1 MNKPV
6 FTQSGEPDLR
16 YRATREYLARK
27 KVNTIMGVI
36 VAWFLFVFFLVGVI
50 GKIMQR
56 PVSGRESA
64 VKTTE
69 VQAVETTPTPTPFKG
84 WYDNDP
90 ISYVRFKGEELGLPN
105 DVIRTMIRIGTCESN
120 HRPNAKN
127 RASTASGIFQILWG
141 TWNSYDCEG
150 SAFNFVDN
158 VDCAYRI
165 YTEQSKRYA
174 KLGKVY
180 DFNDWNASRH
190 CWGTT

>member
-69 VQAVETTPTPTPFKG
+69 VQAVETTPTPTPILL
-84 WYDNDP
+84 WNDA
-90 ISYVRFKGEELGLPN
+90 
-105 DVIRTMIRIGTCESN
+105 IRAVFPSDEAGRMIRICLNE
-120 HRPNAKN
+120 N
-127 RASTASGIFQILWG
+127 RASNKYAINWNKNGTFDYSYCQINSVHKPKGMSDFDWKQYLEDPVNHAKEVRRIFLSQGWG
-141 TWNSYDCEG
+141 AWTVARW
-150 SAFNFVDN
+150 
-158 VDCAYRI
+158 
-165 YTEQSKRYA
+165 TK
-174 KLGKVY
+174 
-180 DFNDWNASRH
+180 
-190 CWGTT
+190 